1 MAIFIAELAF
11 VGEQEALL
19 MAKTG
24 ILIASLIAGIAG
36 SVWLL
41 MCKPVDSAVDNNN

>member
-1 MAIFIAELAF
+1 
-11 VGEQEALL
+11 

-24 ILIASLIAGIAG
+24 VLIASLIAGIVG

-41 MCKPVDSAVDNNN
+41 MCKPVAVTDVKLTGSAVEK